1 MCKQLIQC
9 LIVFSYLSIFALD
22 TQAQNQR
29 IQPAPPP
36 AAIAESPKD
45 SSHPPAS
52 LELSQKSEEVLVLQT
67 QNKLIKDYQSSL
79 MDTVLWALGVV
90 CTIAVFI
97 AGFGWWSNFKVYEN
111 DKKRLKEEL
120 DLSLAERIAQLELRL
135 TSSNA
140 DFTRVIEARVEAML
154 NRAYAE
160 QTALQAKINELATKL
175 EELSKRLVAAKKDN
189 LQVNAA
195 LRRVEETVWDIRDIP
210 ENILVTQSQGLEA
223 ELEADLI
230 SNAKWTLERMK
241 KVLEKSFINGN
252 EHMSRGTIEIL
263 LDALPTNI
271 SELGV
276 ELTAVRS
283 LLERVN
289 VVEDVE
295 T

>member
-1 MCKQLIQC
+1 
-9 LIVFSYLSIFALD
+9 
-22 TQAQNQR
+22 
-29 IQPAPPP
+29 
-36 AAIAESPKD
+36 
-45 SSHPPAS
+45 
-52 LELSQKSEEVLVLQT
+52 
-67 QNKLIKDYQSSL
+67 